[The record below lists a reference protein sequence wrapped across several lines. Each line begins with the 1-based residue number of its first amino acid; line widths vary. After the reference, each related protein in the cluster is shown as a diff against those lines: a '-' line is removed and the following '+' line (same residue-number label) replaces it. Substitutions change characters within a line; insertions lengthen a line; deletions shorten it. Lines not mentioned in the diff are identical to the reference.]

1 MTPAPRTELVVVTS
15 VEREAAP
22 FRRRGIPVVVAG
34 VGRVNA
40 AVATAVALG
49 SRPMPGMIVN
59 AGIAGALPV
68 VGGEPL
74 PNGTVVV
81 GTRSIYMEEGLLSDD
96 GFVPVADLGF
106 PLATF
111 AEGNAIP
118 ADPQALELVRE
129 RLPDAR
135 FGPIATVATCSG
147 TDALAEEVVGRTG
160 AIAEAMEGAAVLH
173 AARLLGV
180 ASIEIRVVSNRC
192 GRRDRQAWDL
202 ERAFAGLDE
211 VAAALPSA

>member
-1 MTPAPRTELVVVTS
+1 MTPAPGTEMVVVTS
-15 VEREAAP
+15 VGQEAAP
-22 FRRRGIPVVVAG
+22 FRSRGIPVVVAG
-34 VGRVNA
+34 VGRVS
-40 AVATAVALG
+40 G
-49 SRPMPGMIVN
+49 GRDRSRTRFPAD
-59 AGIAGALPV
+59 AGHGRECRHRRRPAGRRR
-68 VGGEPL
+68 GPL
-74 PNGTVVV
+74 PNGVVV
-81 GTRSIYMEEGLLSDD
+81 YAIDLHGGGPALGRRVRPG
-96 GFVPVADLGF
+96 GGLGF

-118 ADPQALELVRE
+118 ADPRALELVRE

-147 TDALAEEVVGRTG
+147 TDALAEAVVERTA

-192 GRRDRQAWDL
+192 GRRDRQDWDL

-211 VAAALPSA
+211 VAAALSST